1 MVEWQYIVLF
11 LISLIP
17 FLDVFSVIPVSIA
30 LGMSPLAVAI
40 ISFLGNFIMVMSYVR
55 FFIQITEWLTK
66 RRAKKK
72 RKIDLTKIETKVKHT
87 WEKHGLPVFA
97 LGVPFILATD
107 ITTLLALRFGSAKIR
122 VIAWMGVSLVIW
134 TVVIAAVSV
143 YILRYINWI

>member
-30 LGMSPLAVAI
+30 LEMSPIAVAI
-40 ISFLGNFIMVMSYVR
+40 ISFLGNFIMVMGYAR

-66 RRAKKK
+66 RRANKK
-72 RKIDLTKIETKVKHT
+72 RKIDLTKIETRIRSF
-87 WEKHGLPVFA
+87 WEKHGLPIFA

-107 ITTLLALRFGSAKIR
+107 ITTLLALRLGSSKIK
-122 VIAWMGVSLVIW
+122 VVAWMGVSLAVW
-134 TVVIAAVSV
+134 SVVMAAVTL